1 MQQLCQFSTSVKM
14 MVSDLSVT
22 DLESQSR
29 ADSPVHLGHVEV
41 GLGQV
46 VDADEPVKFGPK
58 RNNCRRSSLRE
69 TFALFGD

>member
-1 MQQLCQFSTSVKM
+1 M